1 MSNDTQ
7 LKQAV
12 LDELNWEPSINAAH
26 IGVTAK
32 GGVITLMGHVESY
45 GEKFAAETATARVRG
60 VKGVAEEIEVKLPF
74 SVERD
79 DGDIASAALSRL
91 SWDSSI
97 PKDSIK
103 VKVEKGWV
111 TLTGQVDWHFQKD
124 AASREI
130 RGLMGVTGVSNQTTI
145 KTRPN
150 TNDISESIKHALNR
164 SWYDDDKVKVT
175 ATGGKVQLSGTVH
188 AWADRQMAAATA
200 WAAPGT
206 TAVENNIAVN

>member
-12 LDELNWEPSINAAH
+12 LDELSWEPRINAAH

-32 GGVITLMGHVESY
+32 EGVVSLMGHVESY
-45 GEKFAAETATARVRG
+45 GEKLAAETAAGRVRG
-60 VKGVAEEIEVKLPF
+60 VKGIAEEIEVKLPF
-74 SVERD
+74 GSQRGDE
-79 DGDIASAALSRL
+79 DIASAALNRL
-91 SWDSSI
+91 SWDASI
-97 PKDSIK
+97 PKDAIK

-124 AASREI
+124 AVAMEI
-130 RGLMGVTGVSNQTTI
+130 RGLMGVTGVSNQVAI

-150 TNDISESIKHALNR
+150 TADISENIKTALHR

-188 AWADRQMAAATA
+188 AWADRQMAASTA

-206 TAVENNIAVN
+206 TSVENNIAVN